1 MGLGFKAKRGRI
13 RRRFDHL
20 RQRGPCVFV
29 SIEAGRSPDAEKIV
43 RSLARRVKSGI
54 ALRQRRAG
62 MRRIHSVSVFEALGR
77 DGSPKFGAHLVA
89 FMPTTAERDKLI
101 EILNGS
107 AYGAHVLAKPV
118 VDWPGLT
125 GYLLKEATPQAWH
138 GAKKSFRRVK
148 GSIPLGELGGDRVV
162 LSNDLKDTLLRT
174 GRIEPYRR
182 TYAKRQR
189 KVVAQPVEPETPP
202 NGAGREVGSA
212 DGSERATPGLSF
224 EEKAN
229 VVHYQARRHCC
240 HRRGTLRLRQGP
252 ADPFAGHP
260 PGE

>member
-1 MGLGFKAKRGRI
+1 VG
-13 RRRFDHL
+13 
-20 RQRGPCVFV
+20 
-29 SIEAGRSPDAEKIV
+29 
-43 RSLARRVKSGI
+43 
-54 ALRQRRAG
+54 
-62 MRRIHSVSVFEALGR
+62 
-77 DGSPKFGAHLVA
+77 
-89 FMPTTAERDKLI
+89 
-101 EILNGS
+101 
-107 AYGAHVLAKPV
+107 
-118 VDWPGLT
+118 WPSLT

-174 GRIEPYRR
+174 DSIEPYRR

-212 DGSERATPGLSF
+212 DGSERATPRLSLQ
-224 EEKAN
+224 EKAN

-252 ADPFAGHP
+252 AGPLAGRP
-260 PGE
+260 PKE